1 MGEEVIFA
9 QPGCRSQLACQRKI
23 LSWEIGVN
31 QPVLIP
37 WVEASE
43 LLGEILLVPDLP
55 VRMIVDF
62 VSHRRGGLYG
72 QKNDLLLRHY
82 LMHCNNLSDIGWP
95 KHLFLFRLKC
105 PHFAIYPSP
114 KVDAK
119 LIVPFT
125 AILMNFCF
133 WMKALQQ
140 AYAESFKGLPL

>member
-1 MGEEVIFA
+1 MVEERLVRQKMGEELIWA
-9 QPGCRSQLACQRKI
+9 QPGCRSQLACQGQM

-31 QPVLIP
+31 QAMLIP

-55 VRMIVDF
+55 VRMIIDF

-72 QKNDLLLRHY
+72 QKNDLLLRNHP
-82 LMHCNNLSDIGWP
+82 MRCNNLSDIGWP
-95 KHLFLFRLKC
+95 KHLLLFSLKC
-105 PHFAIYPSP
+105 PHFAIIPSP

-125 AILMNFCF
+125 AI
-133 WMKALQQ
+133 
-140 AYAESFKGLPL
+140 